1 MALKFKI
8 KTNTYLMKKIITI
21 LALFTS
27 MMSIAQTKIEHVDA
41 ATFKKLIDEKKSSLI
56 DLRTD
61 DELKNKGFI
70 KGAAQIDYFKKDA
83 EETIAKL
90 DKNKTYL
97 IYCAGGGRSGE
108 CAELMQ
114 KLGFIHVVNLEKG
127 FDDWKKKGFEID
139 MKK

>member
-1 MALKFKI
+1 
-8 KTNTYLMKKIITI
+8 MKKILI
-21 LALFTS
+21 LLAILTS
-27 MMSIAQTKIEHVDA
+27 GLCFSQTKIENVDA
-41 ATFKKLIDEKKSSLI
+41 ATFKKLIDEKKSYLI

-83 EETIAKL
+83 EAVIAKL
-90 DKNKTYL
+90 DKKKTYL

-114 KLGFIHVVNLEKG
+114 KLGFVHVVNLEKG
-127 FDDWKKKGFEID
+127 FDDWKKKGFEVE

>member
-1 MALKFKI
+1 
-8 KTNTYLMKKIITI
+8 MKKIITI
-21 LALFTS
+21 LALFSS
-27 MMSIAQTKIEHVDA
+27 MIGVSQTKIENVDA
-41 ATFKKLIDEKKSSLI
+41 ATFKKLIDEKKSVLI

-70 KGAAQIDYFKKDA
+70 NGATQIDYFKKDA
-83 EETIAKL
+83 EAVISKL
-90 DKNKTYL
+90 DKKKTYL

-114 KLGFIHVVNLEKG
+114 KQGFSHVVNLEKG
-127 FDDWKKKGFEID
+127 FDDWKKKGFEVE